1 MTIEKFIK
9 CRVVS
14 TPDHFA
20 EKLRNREV
28 KSEYFLS
35 HSLCLELYMTEFVG
49 KLILSV
55 CREERQLDERWG

>member
-9 CRVVS
+9 FRVVS
-14 TPDHFA
+14 TPDNFA

-28 KSEYFLS
+28 KSEDFLS
-35 HSLCLELYMTEFVG
+35 LCVELYMTEFVG